1 MFNLYFVFVFVLNI
15 KFDGYICDDYIYD
28 DYIFLLEL
36 LIMFELCFIIVEVKV
51 VLKSLDINEVMGLDG
66 ILVWLFRVM
75 VVEIVLFF
83 RIGVK
88 L

>member
-1 MFNLYFVFVFVLNI
+1 
-15 KFDGYICDDYIYD
+15 
-28 DYIFLLEL
+28 
-36 LIMFELCFIIVEVKV
+36 MFELCFIIVEVKV